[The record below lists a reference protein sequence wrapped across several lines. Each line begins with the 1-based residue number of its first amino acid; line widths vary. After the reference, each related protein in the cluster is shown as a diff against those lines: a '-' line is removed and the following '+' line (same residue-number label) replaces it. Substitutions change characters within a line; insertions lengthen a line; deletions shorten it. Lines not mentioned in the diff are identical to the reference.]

1 MTHPHSD
8 SPERPVSH
16 VSDTALW
23 VAVHRARESR
33 RKDALFRDP
42 YAERLAG
49 DRGDQIVHRLER
61 GTSSAWSIVTR
72 TAVLDELIMDAVRG
86 GVDTVLNLAAGL
98 DSRPYRLALPADTRW
113 VEVDFPEM
121 IAYKESKL
129 GEARPRCVLE
139 RIALDLTN
147 RAARQRLFERL
158 NEESRQLLV
167 ITEGLLIYLTQDEV
181 AALAEDM
188 HTMPHFRQWIADAL
202 TPELLAWHLTRQF
215 KTFATGSVRMHFA
228 PPGGIGCFER
238 FGWRARTVRKMST
251 ESRRLKRQ
259 MPRAW
264 LFRILSSLS
273 PKHVRE
279 RFSKFEAYLFALERS
294 DRARADGRSPV
305 VRAVVA
311 GTELLTEG
319 K

>member
-1 MTHPHSD
+1 MTNPHPE
-8 SPERPVSH
+8 SPEPPVSH

-49 DRGDQIVHRLER
+49 DRGNQIVHRLER
-61 GTSSAWSIVTR
+61 GTSSAWSIITR
-72 TAVLDELIMDAVRG
+72 TAVLDELIMDAVRD

-98 DSRPYRLALPADTRW
+98 DTRPYRLPLPAGTRW

-129 GEARPRCVLE
+129 GQARPQYVLE
-139 RIALDLTN
+139 RVALDLTE
-147 RAARQRLFERL
+147 RVGRQRLFARL

-181 AALAEDM
+181 AALAEDLYA
-188 HTMPHFRQWIADAL
+188 MPHFRRWIADTL
-202 TPELLAWHLTRQF
+202 TPELLEWLLKRQF
-215 KTFATGSVRMHFA
+215 KTFATGSVQMHFA
-228 PPGGIGCFER
+228 PPGGVAYFER
-238 FGWRARTVRKMST
+238 FGWRARAVRKMSI
-251 ESRRLKRQ
+251 ESRRLKRT

-264 LFRILSSLS
+264 LFRLLGALS

-279 RFSKFEAYLFALERS
+279 RFSKFEAYLLALERS
-294 DRARADGRSPV
+294 DSVSGNP
-305 VRAVVA
+305 
-311 GTELLTEG
+311 GTG
-319 K
+319 